1 MASRRTKP
9 GTTTNGLRS
18 IIISSL
24 LYIFLNAITTY
35 HVQRKLYV
43 SILYPI
49 IGNLPKIIN
58 EKKSSKS
65 VVLLELFIRDSIIS
79 NQMYS

>member
-24 LYIFLNAITTY
+24 LYIFLNAVTTY
-35 HVQRKLYV
+35 HLQRKLYV

-49 IGNLPKIIN
+49 IGNLPKLRA
-58 EKKSSKS
+58 KLQQKR
-65 VVLLELFIRDSIIS
+65 VLKALCF
-79 NQMYS
+79 